1 MIKVFGNGRLTTK
14 PELRTVVVND
24 EEQHVCTL
32 NVASNRF
39 GRDKPD
45 YIQIE
50 VWNTLADNC
59 VKYLDKGSGISFEG
73 DYETTQY
80 KKDNVT
86 VTNVKIVKA
95 TIEFT
100 DRKPQSDQ

>member
-1 MIKVFGNGRLTTK
+1 MIKVFGNGRLTIK
-14 PELRTVVVND
+14 PELRTVTVNN

-32 NVASNRF
+32 NVASNRL
-39 GRDKPD
+39 GREKPD

-50 VWNTLADNC
+50 VWNTMADNC
-59 VKYLDKGSGISFEG
+59 VKYLDKGSSISFEG

-86 VTNVKIVKA
+86 VTNVKVVKA

-100 DRKPQSDQ
+100 DRKPQTEQ

>member
-1 MIKVFGNGRLTTK
+1 MIKVFGNGRLTVK
-14 PELRTVVVND
+14 PELRTVTVD
-24 EEQHVCTL
+24 DKEQHVCTL
-32 NVASNRF
+32 NVASNRL

-50 VWNTLADNC
+50 VWNGAADNC
-59 VKYLDKGSGISFEG
+59 AKYLGKGSVIAFWG

-86 VTNVKIVKA
+86 VTGTKLVNA
-95 TIEFT
+95 TVEFIG
-100 DRKPQSDQ
+100 KPQQTE